1 MAAGQGA
8 SLRELMERMGHSSA
22 RAALIYYLPARH
34 PGAGRGHRG
43 GHGQAATP
51 GAAQGQDCGRGSEHG
66 VAIGHAAAARPE
78 TRLAEITQKR
88 MIMPLTWAGAVR
100 AGEGNRTL
108 MTSLEG
114 CPHIVVMGS
123 DVEVWVAAGS
133 RS

>member
-1 MAAGQGA
+1 
-8 SLRELMERMGHSSA
+8 
-22 RAALIYYLPARH
+22 
-34 PGAGRGHRG
+34 
-43 GHGQAATP
+43 
-51 GAAQGQDCGRGSEHG
+51 
-66 VAIGHAAAARPE
+66 
-78 TRLAEITQKR
+78 